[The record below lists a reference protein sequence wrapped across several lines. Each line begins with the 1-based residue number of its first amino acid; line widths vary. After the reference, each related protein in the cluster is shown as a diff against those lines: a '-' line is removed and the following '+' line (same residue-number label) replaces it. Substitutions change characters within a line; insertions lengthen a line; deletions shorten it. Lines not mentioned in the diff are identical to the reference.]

1 MNFET
6 FLALK
11 YIKSSKGKEKF
22 ISFSSLMSVLGIIV
36 GVAALIIV
44 MGVMNGFDNE
54 LEKKIIDVNPHVL
67 VKNTSG
73 VFPYNEKLLNTILHL
88 RGVKLVYP
96 LLVTQGMISA
106 NGYSSGVVINGLE
119 ANQNNPA
126 SKYIVKGSL
135 KSGGVVLGYELAK
148 MLGVTIGSTVR
159 IILPFGKTTPFGFAP
174 LSFTEQVSGIF
185 KCGMYD
191 YDSSFVY
198 LPLKDLW
205 SKTNMKGL
213 INTIAVI
220 LKDPFKADQFT
231 NRLNPLLPF
240 KFYASN
246 WMELN
251 YNFFTALK
259 LEKIAMFIILLL
271 VVIVAAFNITSS
283 LMMLVM
289 EKTKD
294 VAILRSFGAT
304 ERNIKNIFIKQ
315 SAIIGIVG
323 VLIGDALGIL
333 LSFLLKKYHFIEL
346 PKSVYYITTIPVD
359 INGLYILG
367 ITVLSFVLV
376 VLSSLYPAHK
386 ASKLDIVEVL
396 RQ

>member
-22 ISFSSLMSVLGIIV
+22 ISFSSLMSVLGIII

-54 LEKKIIDVNPHVL
+54 LERKIVDITPHVL
-67 VKNTSG
+67 IKNSSG
-73 VFPYNEKLLNTILHL
+73 VFPLNRALIEKIKKFK
-88 RGVKLVYP
+88 GVKLVYP
-96 LLVTQGMISA
+96 VLITQGMVSA
-106 NGYSSGVVINGLE
+106 NGFSSGVVINGLKLTGK
-119 ANQNNPA
+119 NPI
-126 SKYIVKGSL
+126 KRYIIKGSL
-135 KSGGVVLGYELAK
+135 KKGGVVVGYELAK
-148 MLGVTIGSTVR
+148 MLNVGIGESVR
-159 IILPFGKTTPFGFAP
+159 VILPFGKTTPFGFAP
-174 LSFTEQVSGIF
+174 LSFKEKVTGLF
-185 KCGMYD
+185 KSGMYD
-191 YDSSFVY
+191 YDSSFLY
-198 LPLKDLW
+198 IPLSELWAKTPLK
-205 SKTNMKGL
+205 GL
-213 INTIAVI
+213 VNTIAVE
-220 LKDPFKADQFT
+220 LKNPFAADRFARKI
-231 NRLNPLLPF
+231 NGELPF
-240 KFYASN
+240 KFYASS

-283 LMMLVM
+283 LMMLVL

-304 ERNIKNIFIKQ
+304 PKNIKNIFIRQ
-315 SAIIGIVG
+315 AVIIGTIGIFTGDILG
-323 VLIGDALGIL
+323 VV

-346 PKSVYYITTIPVD
+346 PKTVYYITTIPVD
-359 INGLYILG
+359 IDIKYIAG
-367 ITVLSFVLV
+367 ITLVSFVLV
-376 VLSSLYPAHK
+376 ILSSLYPAHK
-386 ASKLDIVEVL
+386 ASKVNIIEVL

>member
-1 MNFET
+1 MSFET

-22 ISFSSLMSVLGIIV
+22 ISFSSLMSVLGIII

-54 LEKKIIDVNPHVL
+54 LEQKIVDITPHVL
-67 VKNTSG
+67 IKNSSG
-73 VFPYNEKLLNTILHL
+73 VFPLNEKLIKKIKSFK
-88 RGVKLVYP
+88 GVRLVYP
-96 LLVTQGMISA
+96 VLATQGMVSA
-106 NGYSSGVVINGLE
+106 NGFSSGVVINGLKLE
-119 ANQNNPA
+119 GKNPIE
-126 SKYIVKGSL
+126 KYIVRGSL
-135 KSGGVVLGYELAK
+135 KKGGVVLGYELAK
-148 MLGVTIGSTVR
+148 MLNVGIGESVR

-174 LSFTEQVSGIF
+174 LSFKERVTGLF
-185 KCGMYD
+185 KSGMYD

-198 LPLKDLW
+198 IPLSELW
-205 SKTNMKGL
+205 SKTPLKGL
-213 INTIAVI
+213 VNTIAVE
-220 LKDPFKADQFT
+220 LKNPFAAERFARKI
-231 NRLNPLLPF
+231 NGELPF
-240 KFYASN
+240 KFYASS

-283 LMMLVM
+283 LMMLVL

-304 ERNIKNIFIKQ
+304 PKNIKNIFIRQ
-315 SAIIGIVG
+315 AIIIGAIGIIIGDVLGIV
-323 VLIGDALGIL
+323 

-346 PKSVYYITTIPVD
+346 PKTVYYITTIPVD
-359 INGLYILG
+359 INIKYIVG
-367 ITVLSFVLV
+367 ITLVSFLLII
-376 VLSSLYPAHK
+376 LSSLYPAHK
-386 ASKLDIVEVL
+386 ASKVNIIEVL

>member
-11 YIKSSKGKEKF
+11 YIKSSRGKEKF
-22 ISFSSLMSVLGIIV
+22 ISFSSLMSVLGIII

-54 LEKKIIDVNPHVL
+54 LERKIVDITPHVL
-67 VKNTSG
+67 IKNSSG
-73 VFPYNEKLLNTILHL
+73 VFPLDKKLIEKIESFK
-88 RGVKLVYP
+88 GVKLVYP
-96 LLVTQGMISA
+96 VLITQGMVSA
-106 NGYSSGVVINGLE
+106 NGFSSGVVINGLKLTGK
-119 ANQNNPA
+119 NPVQR
-126 SKYIVKGSL
+126 YIIKGSL
-135 KSGGVVLGYELAK
+135 KKGGVVLGYELAS
-148 MLGVTIGSTVR
+148 MLNVGIGKSVR

-174 LSFTEQVSGIF
+174 LSFKEKVTGLF
-185 KCGMYD
+185 KSGMYD

-198 LPLKDLW
+198 ISLNELWAKTPLK
-205 SKTNMKGL
+205 GL
-213 INTIAVI
+213 VNTIAVE
-220 LKDPFKADQFT
+220 LKNPFTADRFA
-231 NRLNPLLPF
+231 RKLNGELPF
-240 KFYASN
+240 KFYASS

-283 LMMLVM
+283 LMMLVL

-304 ERNIKNIFIKQ
+304 PKNIKNIFIRQ
-315 SAIIGIVG
+315 AIIIGAIGIS
-323 VLIGDALGIL
+323 IGDIIGVV
-333 LSFLLKKYHFIEL
+333 LSLLLKKYHFIEL
-346 PKSVYYITTIPVD
+346 PKTVYYITTIPVD
-359 INGLYILG
+359 INIKYIAG
-367 ITVLSFVLV
+367 ITVVSFVLII
-376 VLSSLYPAHK
+376 LSSLYPAHK
-386 ASKLDIVEVL
+386 ASKVNIIEVL

>member
-73 VFPYNEKLLNTILHL
+73 VFPYNKKLLHTIAHL

-119 ANQNNPA
+119 IKKNNPVF
-126 SKYIVKGSL
+126 KYIIKGSI
-135 KSGGVVLGYELAK
+135 KKKGVVLGYELAK
-148 MLGVTIGSTVR
+148 MLDVTVGDRVR

-174 LSFTEQVSGIF
+174 LSFTETITGFF
-185 KCGMYD
+185 KSGMYD

-198 LPLKDLW
+198 LSLNEIW

-213 INTIAVI
+213 INTIAVN
-220 LKDPFKADQFT
+220 LKEPFKADKFT
-231 NRLNPLLPF
+231 NRLNPLLPY

-259 LEKIAMFIILLL
+259 LEKIAMFIILTL
-271 VVIVAAFNITSS
+271 VIIVAAFNITSS
-283 LMMLVM
+283 LMMLIM

-304 ERNIKNIFIKQ
+304 SKNIKNIFIKQ
-315 SAIIGIVG
+315 SAIIGVVG

-333 LSFLLKKYHFIEL
+333 LSLLLKKYHFIEL
-346 PKSVYYITTIPVD
+346 PKTVYYITTIPVD
-359 INGLYILG
+359 INGLYIAG
-367 ITVLSFVLV
+367 ITLLSFTLV
-376 VLSSLYPAHK
+376 ILSSLYPAHK
-386 ASKLDIVEVL
+386 ASKLDIIEVL
-396 RQ
+396 RK

>member
-11 YIKSSKGKEKF
+11 YIKSSKGREKF

-54 LEKKIIDVNPHVL
+54 LEKKIVDVNPHVL
-67 VKNTSG
+67 IKSSAG
-73 VFPYNEKLLNTILHL
+73 VFPLNEKLIKKL
-88 RGVKLVYP
+88 RNYKEVKLVYP
-96 LLVTQGMISA
+96 LLVTQGMLSA
-106 NGYSSGVVINGLE
+106 NGLSTGVVINGVQL
-119 ANQNNPA
+119 NKNNPINH
-126 SKYIVKGSL
+126 YIIKGSL
-135 KSGGVVLGYELAK
+135 KKGGAVLGYELAK
-148 MLGVTIGSTVR
+148 MLDVTLGQKVR
-159 IILPFGKTTPFGFAP
+159 LILPFGKTTPFGFAP
-174 LSFTEQVSGIF
+174 LSFQENVTGLF
-185 KCGMYD
+185 KSGMYD

-198 LPLKDLW
+198 IPLTDLW
-205 SKTNMKGL
+205 SKTSLKGL
-213 INTIAVI
+213 INTIAI
-220 LKDPFKADQFT
+220 DLKNPFKANEFT
-231 NRLNPLLPF
+231 KKINPQLPF
-240 KFYASN
+240 KYYASN

-271 VVIVAAFNITSS
+271 VIIVAAFNITSS

-304 ERNIKNIFIKQ
+304 PKNIKNIFIKQ

-323 VLIGDALGIL
+323 IIIGDSLGIF
-333 LSFLLKKYHFIEL
+333 LSYLLKKYHFIEL
-346 PKSVYYITTIPVD
+346 PKTVYYITTIPV
-359 INGLYILG
+359 NLGAKYIVG
-367 ITVLSFVLV
+367 ITLLSFILI
-376 VLSSLYPAHK
+376 VLSSIYPAHK
-386 ASKLDIVEVL
+386 ASKVNIIEVL